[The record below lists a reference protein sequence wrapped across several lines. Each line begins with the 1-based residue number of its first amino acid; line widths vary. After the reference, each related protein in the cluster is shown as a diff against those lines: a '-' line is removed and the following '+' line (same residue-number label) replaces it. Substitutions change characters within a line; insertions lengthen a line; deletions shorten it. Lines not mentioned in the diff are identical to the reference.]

1 MLIYKNY
8 LMSVKAKILEPIEFV
23 LVATSSI
30 VAVMNPISTVAVFS
44 SLTED
49 LSPEKQRKVA
59 TKAMKI
65 SIVVLFFFAITGQL
79 IFQVFNLQ
87 VYSFQIAGGIILVV
101 FALRMLS
108 EKKVYSSD
116 REDISIIPLAFPL
129 TAGVGTITTVILLFS
144 EANNIIEAGIVFLAI
159 VVGILLS
166 YFGMIYAPRLFKV
179 LGHDGLQVASALM
192 AIIVLAIAIQFIIN
206 GIIAVISTIHL
217 N

>member
-1 MLIYKNY
+1 
-8 LMSVKAKILEPIEFV
+8 LEPIEFL

-30 VAVMNPISTVAVFS
+30 VAIMNPISTVAVFS

-49 LSPEKQRKVA
+49 LSPEEQRKVA
-59 TKAMKI
+59 AKAMKI
-65 SIVVLFFFAITGQL
+65 SLVVLFFFAITGQL

-87 VYSFQIAGGIILVV
+87 VYAFQIAGGILLTV

-108 EKKVYSSD
+108 EKKVYTSD

-129 TAGVGTITTVILLFS
+129 TTGAGTITTVILLFS
-144 EANNIIEAGIVFLAI
+144 EAVNFVEVGIVFFAI

-166 YFGMIYAPRLFKV
+166 YFGLIYAPKLFKV
-179 LGHDGLQVASALM
+179 LGHDGLHVLSTLM

-206 GIIAVISTIHL
+206 GIIAIIPTIPL
-217 N
+217 S